1 MNAGG
6 RALLMLLSAAF
17 VLASC
22 ATVPQQTA
30 QTTVPQAAEP
40 QPPAEHFVATEELY
54 KKTFDEVQAVIA
66 DLTRIIADGDYSQWL
81 SYLTA
86 DYVGKTGSPTFLHE
100 ASQAPVL
107 KKNGIVLMSLQD
119 YFDNV
124 VVRSRQEAKLDDIN
138 FVDKTHVK
146 AIARVRGEP
155 VILQYLVQEE
165 GRWKVGVLP
174 GETK

>member
-1 MNAGG
+1 
-6 RALLMLLSAAF
+6 MLLSAAF

-86 DYVGKTGSPTFLHE
+86 DYVGSCRRGCCCRISPACPWWRT
-100 ASQAPVL
+100 SP
-107 KKNGIVLMSLQD
+107 
-119 YFDNV
+119 
-124 VVRSRQEAKLDDIN
+124 
-138 FVDKTHVK
+138 
-146 AIARVRGEP
+146 
-155 VILQYLVQEE
+155 
-165 GRWKVGVLP
+165 
-174 GETK
+174 